1 MLPSLSVPLIK
12 QPSPALIGDRFSAA
26 SVPIT
31 RHPSGQSAAGAPPVF
46 QSDVWLKSASSDAP
60 FQTDPLGIIFPVR
73 LSTFDGM
80 SRHEVQLLK
89 DIVFS
94 PEMQRLKNTRQLSLN
109 NNVYLGSSPTR
120 LEHSLGVAD
129 KAYYVTES
137 LRRRGEPLS
146 HLDATSL
153 VMAGLLH
160 DVGHCPF
167 SHDFEAALKDHPQFK
182 NHEDWTRRILNGPT
196 RINQVLR
203 QYSREHFDG
212 EHALLDNVN
221 QILFNPKHKLHGLVD
236 GNIDVDR
243 LDYLLRDKYHLGSR
257 SSVNLTIDDVRPLLD
272 TVHVDAEKGPFFDRD
287 AVPTL
292 LKVVL
297 QRKESYKQI
306 YLSEAIDP
314 SCVFLKQLVSGLAEK
329 LYQAPAQDVEAFET
343 LLGVQNNP
351 VVQFLSAKEFDSDES
366 LGKFLAMSEDGVMNL
381 VRRLATAPEAGLL
394 HTVARDVLTG
404 GEAYDKIYL
413 PHSKVLSTLLKGAAA
428 PEKQEPGRQRVFLA
442 EQSVSAYKFK
452 KPLLVNAT
460 GDRRQLVAFDSL
472 LTPRERQELM
482 EPVKSLSVFV
492 RR

>member
-1 MLPSLSVPLIK
+1 MPRPVQVTVP
-12 QPSPALIGDRFSAA
+12 P
-26 SVPIT
+26 
-31 RHPSGQSAAGAPPVF
+31 APPSVF
-46 QSDVWLKSASSDAP
+46 RPDTWFKSASVDAP

-73 LSTFDGM
+73 LTTFDGM

-89 DIVFS
+89 DVVFS

-129 KAYYVTES
+129 KAHYVTES

-146 HLDATSL
+146 QLDATSL

-167 SHDFEAALKDHPQFK
+167 SHDFEEALKDHPQFK

-196 RINQVLR
+196 RVNQILR
-203 QYSREHFDG
+203 QYSREQFDG

-221 QILFNPKHKLHGLVD
+221 QILFNPKHKLHGLID

-243 LDYLLRDKYHLGSR
+243 LDYLLRDKYHMGSR
-257 SSVNLTIDDVRPLLD
+257 SSVNLNLDDVRRLLD
-272 TVHVDAEKGPFFDRD
+272 AVHVDPEKGVYFDRE
-287 AVPTL
+287 AVPTM

-314 SCVFLKQLVSGLAEK
+314 SCVFLKQLVSGLARQ
-329 LYQAPAQDVEAFET
+329 LHQASPKDVEAFEAS
-343 LLGVQNNP
+343 LGMGNNP
-351 VVQFLSAKEFDSDES
+351 VVQFLSSKEFESDES

-381 VRRLATAPEAGLL
+381 VRRLSSTPDAGPLNTL
-394 HTVARDVLTG
+394 ARDVLTG

-413 PHSKVLSTLLKGAAA
+413 PHSKVLSSLLKGAAA

-442 EQSVSAYKFK
+442 EQTIPSYKFK
-452 KPLLVNAT
+452 KPLLVSAT
-460 GDRRQLVAFDSL
+460 GDRHQLVTFDSL

-482 EPVKSLSVFV
+482 EPVRTLSVFV